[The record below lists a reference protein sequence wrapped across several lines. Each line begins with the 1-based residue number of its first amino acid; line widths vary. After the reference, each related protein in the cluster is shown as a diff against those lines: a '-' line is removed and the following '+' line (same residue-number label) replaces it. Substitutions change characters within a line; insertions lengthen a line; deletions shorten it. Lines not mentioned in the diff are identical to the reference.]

1 MQKHLKIRAD
11 KCSGIEGTLFA
22 MSYVLPSVAGSSTIK
37 KIHFPF
43 YCLSA
48 DLETNKIAEWI
59 DLKSYKSETNKF
71 IKILKK
77 DGFSELKK
85 TAKSLV
91 KRGHEVTAEYFNLS
105 KRLPNLNDKQLL
117 HEFNKFNK
125 GYISDYNQGVVTF
138 LYESILSDELYKS
151 LSKRSEDAIHT
162 ITALL
167 SSDYK
172 SFMLDDLKLL
182 KTIKNTKS
190 QTKQKQL
197 YKKYLEYFYY
207 TNTSYLYSKEPTFK
221 EVLKR
226 AKQSHQGNGQRR
238 QRLKNK
244 VKLLPAERL
253 TVDLLRVSEIIRD
266 QRKKINTAG
275 NYVIFKFIHEASKR
289 TGVFE
294 KEIKKMFYFEYE
306 KLFTEKT
313 KILSTLKH
321 RKKATLLLW
330 HKKQYYLEYN
340 PIVAREGSTGKIIGT
355 PASKGVVTGVA
366 RIILG
371 PSQFKNFKRGQIL
384 VSEMTRPDFL
394 PLMKIAKAIITDEG
408 GLTCHAAIVARE
420 LGIPCIVGTFK
431 ATSVIKDGQSIQ
443 VDANKGEVKIL

>member
-1 MQKHLKIRAD
+1 M
-11 KCSGIEGTLFA
+11 
-22 MSYVLPSVAGSSTIK
+22 
-37 KIHFPF
+37 
-43 YCLSA
+43 
-48 DLETNKIAEWI
+48 
-59 DLKSYKSETNKF
+59 
-71 IKILKK
+71 
-77 DGFSELKK
+77 
-85 TAKSLV
+85 
-91 KRGHEVTAEYFNLS
+91 
-105 KRLPNLNDKQLL
+105 

-253 TVDLLRVSEIIRD
+253 TVDLHRVSEIIRD

-294 KEIKKMFYFEYE
+294 KEIKKMLYFEYE

-384 VSEMTRPDFL
+384 VS
-394 PLMKIAKAIITDEG
+394 
-408 GLTCHAAIVARE
+408 
-420 LGIPCIVGTFK
+420 
-431 ATSVIKDGQSIQ
+431 
-443 VDANKGEVKIL
+443 